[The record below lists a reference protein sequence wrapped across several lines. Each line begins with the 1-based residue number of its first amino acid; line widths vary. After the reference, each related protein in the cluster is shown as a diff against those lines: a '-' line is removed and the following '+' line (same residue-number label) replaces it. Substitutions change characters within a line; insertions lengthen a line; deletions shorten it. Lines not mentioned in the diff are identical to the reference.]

1 MKKFI
6 VYSKQINLKNNIIV
20 SITKNSNHI
29 FAGTLIIAGL
39 IIGTSAILLS
49 AELRN
54 IVSGQYFSENSDLSR
69 IINFSIIGVV
79 FVFAFYILTGFSCFG
94 GVLIP
99 IIPFIFGVASGINI
113 TIFLINA
120 DIEDIC
126 VYILFKLPSVAL
138 MSMTILYLSVMSFN
152 VSDKV
157 FRTVLLSQK
166 YKIDFRIII
175 INIIK
180 ILPLSFLSVILEII
194 YWAVQQKT

>member
-1 MKKFI
+1 
-6 VYSKQINLKNNIIV
+6 
-20 SITKNSNHI
+20 
-29 FAGTLIIAGL
+29 
-39 IIGTSAILLS
+39 
-49 AELRN
+49 
-54 IVSGQYFSENSDLSR
+54 
-69 IINFSIIGVV
+69 
-79 FVFAFYILTGFSCFG
+79 
-94 GVLIP
+94 
-99 IIPFIFGVASGINI
+99 
-113 TIFLINA
+113 
-120 DIEDIC
+120 
-126 VYILFKLPSVAL
+126 